1 MTRNIY
7 WNSERLDQFQK
18 QNAFITSGFPDQIAV
33 LDTLE
38 QLKFE
43 FEKELGFRNL
53 QEKIKMVICYQNC
66 SDLL

>member
-18 QNAFITSGFPDQIAV
+18 QNDFITSGFPDQIAV

-38 QLKFE
+38 QLKLE

-53 QEKIKMVICYQNC
+53 CTGK
-66 SDLL
+66 D